1 MSVTQQLKDVLQH
14 HDGFRVRSYSGRLMY
29 GKECLAVSCAD
40 PTDLLMLL
48 AENAPDVL
56 KALGKPKMDD
66 LGKGAICYWPQ
77 TPAPDD
83 DCEEEQK

>member
-1 MSVTQQLKDVLQH
+1 MNVTQQLKDVLQH
-14 HDGFRVRSYSGRLMY
+14 HNGYRVRSYSGRFMY

-48 AENAPDVL
+48 AEEAPGVL

-77 TPAPDD
+77 AAAPDD
-83 DCEEEQK
+83 DGKEDQE